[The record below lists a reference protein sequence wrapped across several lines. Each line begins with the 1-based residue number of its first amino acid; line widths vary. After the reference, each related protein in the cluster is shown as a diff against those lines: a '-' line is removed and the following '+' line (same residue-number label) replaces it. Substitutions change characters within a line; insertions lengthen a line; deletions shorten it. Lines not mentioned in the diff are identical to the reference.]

1 LHIKGFIGT
10 SLIDYPGVIS
20 SIIFLGGCDFKCP
33 FCQNPE
39 LVDGASHIKDI
50 PLSFVLK
57 DLEKRKDFVEGV
69 VITGGEPTI
78 YKNLSQ
84 LILPLKEMGFLI
96 KLDTNGNNPEVL
108 SDLLD
113 KKLVD
118 YIAMDVK
125 SSPDMYKKASGVNTD
140 IKRIQD
146 SVKIIMESCLKY
158 EFRVTVV
165 PTITDETNF
174 EDLIM
179 MVKGASNFYI
189 QQYREILTYDKSY
202 KSVKPFSP
210 EELNKFKSIALPYVK
225 NVEIRG
231 L

>member
-1 LHIKGFIGT
+1 MHIKGFIGT
-10 SLIDYPGVIS
+10 SLIDYPGKIS

-39 LVDGASHIKDI
+39 LVDGAPHIKDI
-50 PLSFVLK
+50 SLSFILS
-57 DLEKRKDFVEGV
+57 DLEKRKDFIEGV

-78 YKNLSQ
+78 YKNLEE
-84 LILPLKEMGFLI
+84 LIVPLKDMGFYI
-96 KLDTNGNNPEVL
+96 KLDTNGNNPKVL
-108 SDLLD
+108 SQFIDKGLL
-113 KKLVD
+113 D

-125 SSPDMYKKASGVNTD
+125 SSPDMYNKASGVNTD
-140 IKRIQD
+140 IEKIVESIR
-146 SVKIIMESCLKY
+146 IIMNSNIKY

-165 PTITDETNF
+165 PNLIDEEGF
-174 EDLIM
+174 KALVSMI
-179 MVKGASNFYI
+179 KGASNFYI

-202 KSVKPFSP
+202 KDIKPYSP
-210 EELNKFKSIALPYVK
+210 EALKKFKSIAQEHVE